1 MIPSAFTAF
10 ITSLR
15 HVPIWE
21 IILFTAIAA
30 GTGIVV
36 WCFLVWIVLKFGNLF
51 GIQGSN
57 SKMGLEIEPISSENL
72 PAKKHPFHIRVLNR
86 NPKLNADD
94 VKVEIVSFTDN
105 LSAQFQ
111 SVAQRY
117 YHPSHF
123 DKVAELKS
131 ATGRNTINP
140 NDGLEFTVFHF
151 ESSIKIQ
158 GQPRSVIATFDL
170 KNGTIKGNV
179 ASFQEGKKYQIK
191 FAASARAFARIEKE
205 FNMEF
210 FSDDGICKI
219 ALTPFVPPTKEEVR
233 QKSEKAVEKLTE
245 FSTVFFQRLNVIRT
259 IPAAQYNPEKDDVLW
274 KNNDAAIAY
283 IVLNLNDAAGKVY
296 DDGVAEITPYSVR
309 KNGVGSTR
317 FEDDQNVVLART
329 HQRVLNLKRIIEGI
343 EKYIK

>member
-1 MIPSAFTAF
+1 LLEKLDPQKLQMP
-10 ITSLR
+10 
-15 HVPIWE
+15 E
-21 IILFTAIAA
+21 
-30 GTGIVV
+30 
-36 WCFLVWIVLKFGNLF
+36 
-51 GIQGSN
+51 
-57 SKMGLEIEPISSENL
+57 LEIEFIPSDPK
-72 PAKKHPFHIRVLNR
+72 PAKKHPFYIRVLNK

-94 VKVEIVSFTDN
+94 LKVEILAFTDN

-117 YHPSHF
+117 YHPSYF
-123 DKVAELKS
+123 DKVTELKS

-151 ESSIKIQ
+151 EPSVKIQ
-158 GQPRSVIATFDL
+158 GQPRSVVATFEL
-170 KNGTIKGNV
+170 KSGTIQGNV
-179 ASFQEGKKYQIK
+179 ASFHEGKKYQIK
-191 FAASARAFARIEKE
+191 FAASARGFARIEKE

-219 ALTPFVPPTKEEVR
+219 VLTPFMPLTKEEIR

-245 FSTVFFQRLNVIRT
+245 ISTVFFQRLNAIRT
-259 IPAAQYNPEKDDVLW
+259 IPAAQYNPDKDDDLW

-296 DDGVAEITPYSVR
+296 DDGVAQITPYSVR

-329 HQRVLNLKRIIEGI
+329 HQRILNLKRIIEGI